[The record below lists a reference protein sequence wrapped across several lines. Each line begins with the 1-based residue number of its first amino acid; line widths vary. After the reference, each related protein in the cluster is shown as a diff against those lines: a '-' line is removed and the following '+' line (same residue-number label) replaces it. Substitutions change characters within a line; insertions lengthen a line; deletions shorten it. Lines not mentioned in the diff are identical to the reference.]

1 MLLLYL
7 KWKFLIHQWIE
18 RVETFKNELTVRLR
32 TDHVLRGISLI
43 LSILAHDCIF
53 KVLKIFFFSRYKP
66 AGLNFT
72 LTQMLEPLFDMLL
85 VTVSMVQ
92 LFHAFRVIKEE
103 THTDHDKLRHYR
115 YSALFI
121 TFYPFL
127 LREQQVLR
135 YQRRKY
141 ADVVRKKKDASYY
154 GILLYLLIIIPLSYI
169 IFKFMACA
177 IEIMM
182 ALATFVNQSEALL
195 AKQVDQAA
203 SAFESAANGI
213 NSTRFTD
220 VSSPLLNAYEA
231 ATTSAADDVKY
242 YTSFFPGILE
252 AFKARQC
259 VNAVIGD
266 IRLIEDNQLNTT
278 SSSYSFE
285 YSVNYQPN
293 PLYVFHISI

>member
-32 TDHVLRGISLI
+32 TDHVLRGMSLI
-43 LSILAHDCIF
+43 LSILAHDSIF

-92 LFHAFRVIKEE
+92 LFRAFGVIKKE

-127 LREQQVLR
+127 LTKREQQVLR

-220 VSSPLLNAYEA
+220 VSLSLLNAYEE

-266 IRLIEDNQLNTT
+266 IRLTEDNQLNTT

-293 PLYVFHISI
+293 PLYVFI